1 MARMKGEA
9 ALVATLLWTALV
21 VCITIISSRRGGL
34 TASSPTSSRV
44 ALIQML
50 EEEPEGL
57 GPEMYTHFNLCQ
69 SCLAECPAF
78 KAAGCKFGSMK
89 EACLPI
95 TLLES
100 CEECAAKGCAAVVDF
115 IDTDAVLNE
124 TAAGDNNTKIELYL
138 ELAWKD
144 AQHGAVKELPKL
156 QTCITGAATVGLAG
170 YLPPS
175 PDNP

>member
-1 MARMKGEA
+1 MARRVEAVLVA
-9 ALVATLLWTALV
+9 ALLATAMM
-21 VCITIISSRRGGL
+21 VCIAIISSRRGGL
-34 TASSPTSSRV
+34 TEAAPASSRI
-44 ALIQML
+44 ALMQML
-50 EEEPEGL
+50 SEEELAGL

-78 KAAGCKFGSMK
+78 KEAGCKFGSMK

-100 CEECAAKGCAAVVDF
+100 CEECAAKGCQAVVDF
-115 IDTDAVLNE
+115 IDTDAALNE

-144 AQHGAVKELPKL
+144 AQNGAVKELPQL

-170 YLPPS
+170 
-175 PDNP
+175 